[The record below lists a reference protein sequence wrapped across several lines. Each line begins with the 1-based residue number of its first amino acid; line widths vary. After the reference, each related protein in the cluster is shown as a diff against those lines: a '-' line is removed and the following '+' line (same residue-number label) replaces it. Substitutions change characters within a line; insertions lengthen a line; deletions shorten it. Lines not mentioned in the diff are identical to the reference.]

1 MAFYKYIFHLYS
13 KTILFYIIFQFFS
26 KNKIQTNNNFILSKN
41 AVYVNQN
48 KEIFLVFPVN
58 PSFFLNNL
66 TLYYQGI
73 PLERKIFSVNVSH
86 GNRYELENYLNVT
99 KQNEYLKDKKLGD
112 FPFIVN
118 CTYQEH
124 EYIINKKI
132 DLIWFDV
139 RNVVRLGNEFC
150 GLSKSTGKFLIFDL
164 YNEFIEFKGDYN
176 NSLPTTL
183 RQIFPDLNN
192 NNYVYVILEDLTFD
206 SFDLIKINLNSG
218 SGFNDIKY
226 IDVNVHGSEN
236 IINRN
241 NNTYITSFLEFGV
254 IYSLNTIFLFEKTQN
269 EINGGIKE
277 ENWNRII
284 KQILIQCNEIK
295 FQLNKIICE
304 QPHNSFF
311 EIVDESGN
319 DRIDFA
325 SYLSQGQTVIYIT
338 IIFPFGNSYLS
349 TKNSSSILFSLVYT
363 DKDKFCIIEL
373 DYDIYTSQILSQINN
388 IFIPLDIIDST
399 PSTEHF
405 LYFSSNLY
413 LTQYYWYNNVSK
425 KIYIHTLSPTYG
437 NFTSSI
443 NIADINDDFEQN
455 DLPFLINNINFYG
468 GFRSQEDFIIN
479 IELSLNN
486 WIYIIKGN
494 TIRSQSIKCI
504 FYKDGLF
511 TQNIKLNTCSTINDG
526 INSNI
531 QKKICDTSEHITYYQ
546 VINEKIQTFKLYNSI
561 LLSSLVIVILICI
574 LIILFNILISRCRII
589 KLDSTLLRTKDDQ
602 ETIKLINNDIQ
613 MIKKLEE
620 KESNTSGYPLQH
632 ANMKDNDKTQNRIL
646 TKLNQNIMYE
656 KPL

>member
-26 KNKIQTNNNFILSKN
+26 QNKIQTNNSFILSKN
-41 AVYVNQN
+41 AIYVNQN
-48 KEIFLVFPVN
+48 KEIFLVLPVN

-73 PLERKIFSVNVSH
+73 PLERKIFSVDVSH

-124 EYIINKKI
+124 DDIINKKI
-132 DLIWFDV
+132 YLIWFDV
-139 RNVVRLGNEFC
+139 SNVVRLGNEFC
-150 GLSKSTGKFLIFDL
+150 GLSKSTGKLLIFDL

-176 NSLPTTL
+176 NSLPPTL

-192 NNYVYVILEDLTFD
+192 NNYVYGILEDLTFD
-206 SFDLIKINLNSG
+206 SFDLVKINLNSG
-218 SGFNDIKY
+218 SGFHDIKY
-226 IDVNVHGSEN
+226 IDVNVYRSES

-241 NNTYITSFLEFGV
+241 NNIYITSFLEFGV
-254 IYSLNTIFLFEKTQN
+254 IYSLNTIFLFEKTQK
-269 EINGGIKE
+269 EVNGEIKE

-284 KQILIQCNEIK
+284 KKILIQCKEIK

-304 QPHNSFF
+304 QPYNTFF
-311 EIVDESGN
+311 EIVDESVN

-325 SYLSQGQTVIYIT
+325 SYLPQGQTVIYIT
-338 IIFPFGNSYLS
+338 IIFPFCNSYLS
-349 TKNSSSILFSLVYT
+349 TKNSSSILFRMVYI
-363 DKDKFCIIEL
+363 DKDKLSIIEL
-373 DYDIYTSQILSQINN
+373 DYDIYNSRILSQKNN
-388 IFIPLDIIDST
+388 VFIPLNIIDST
-399 PSTEHF
+399 PSIEHF

-443 NIADINDDFEQN
+443 NIADIKDDFEQN
-455 DLPFLINNINFYG
+455 NLPFLVNNINFYG
-468 GFRSQEDFIIN
+468 AFRSQDDFIIN

-494 TIRSQSIKCI
+494 AIRSQNIKCI

-511 TQNIKLNTCSTINDG
+511 TQNIKLNTCSSINDE
-526 INSNI
+526 INSSI

-546 VINEKIQTFKLYNSI
+546 VINEKIQTFKLYYSI
-561 LLSSLVIVILICI
+561 LISSLVIVILICV

-602 ETIKLINNDIQ
+602 EIIKLIDNDIQ

-632 ANMKDNDKTQNRIL
+632 VNMKDNDKTQNRIL

>member
-26 KNKIQTNNNFILSKN
+26 QNKIQTNNSFILSKN
-41 AVYVNQN
+41 AIYVNQN
-48 KEIFLVFPVN
+48 KEIFLVLPVN

-73 PLERKIFSVNVSH
+73 PLERKIFSVDVSH

-124 EYIINKKI
+124 DDIINKKI
-132 DLIWFDV
+132 YLIWFDV
-139 RNVVRLGNEFC
+139 SNVVRLGNEFC
-150 GLSKSTGKFLIFDL
+150 GLSKSTGKLLIFDL

-176 NSLPTTL
+176 NSLPPTL

-192 NNYVYVILEDLTFD
+192 NNYVYGILEDLTFD
-206 SFDLIKINLNSG
+206 SFDLVKINLNSG

-226 IDVNVHGSEN
+226 IDVNVYRSES

-241 NNTYITSFLEFGV
+241 NNIYITSFLEFGV
-254 IYSLNTIFLFEKTQN
+254 IYSLNTIFLFEKTQK
-269 EINGGIKE
+269 EVNGEIKE

-284 KQILIQCNEIK
+284 KQILIQCKEIK

-304 QPHNSFF
+304 QPYNTFF
-311 EIVDESGN
+311 EIVDEPGN

-325 SYLSQGQTVIYIT
+325 SYLPQGQTVIYIT
-338 IIFPFGNSYLS
+338 IIFPFCNSYLS
-349 TKNSSSILFSLVYT
+349 TKNSSSILFRMVYI
-363 DKDKFCIIEL
+363 DKDKLSIIEL
-373 DYDIYTSQILSQINN
+373 DYDIYNSRILSQKNN
-388 IFIPLDIIDST
+388 VFIPLNIIDST
-399 PSTEHF
+399 PSIEHF

-443 NIADINDDFEQN
+443 NIADIKDDFEQN
-455 DLPFLINNINFYG
+455 NLPFLINNINFYG
-468 GFRSQEDFIIN
+468 AFRSQDDFIIN

-494 TIRSQSIKCI
+494 AIRSQNIKCI

-511 TQNIKLNTCSTINDG
+511 TQNIKLNTCSSINDE
-526 INSNI
+526 INSSI

-546 VINEKIQTFKLYNSI
+546 VINEKIQTFKLYYSI
-561 LLSSLVIVILICI
+561 LISSLVIVILICV

-602 ETIKLINNDIQ
+602 EIIKLIDNDIQ

-632 ANMKDNDKTQNRIL
+632 VNMKDNDKTQNRIL